1 MPDNLKIEEL
11 PAGPTE
17 GGGGFRPW
25 PPRPGIAELPVGP
38 PWIFGPE
45 AVTEL
50 FRLRDRV
57 HALESQLLAGKL
69 SGVASDGL
77 KIPQPWRIA
86 ELPPFEA
93 LARTSFG
100 GGEMRGPD
108 YGWNQLVGLLQA
120 LLAALQKVPPPNPG
134 EIKP

>member
-1 MPDNLKIEEL
+1 MPEQLNIEEL

-25 PPRPGIAELPVGP
+25 PPRPGPGIAELPAGP
-38 PWIFGPE
+38 PWLFSQE
-45 AVTEL
+45 ATTEL

-57 HALESQLLAGKL
+57 HALESQLLASRL
-69 SGVASDGL
+69 SGGSDGGR
-77 KIPQPWRIA
+77 IPPWRLA

-93 LARTSFG
+93 LVRTSFS
-100 GGEMRGPD
+100 GELRGPD

-120 LLAALQKVPPPNPG
+120 LLAALQKVNPPPNPA
-134 EIKP
+134 ELPR

>member
-1 MPDNLKIEEL
+1 MPEQLNIEEL

-17 GGGGFRPW
+17 GGGGGFRW
-25 PPRPGIAELPVGP
+25 PTRPGIAELPAGP
-38 PWIFGPE
+38 PWVFTQE

-57 HALESQLLAGKL
+57 HALESQALASKVFGG
-69 SGVASDGL
+69 GVSDG
-77 KIPQPWRIA
+77 KIPPWRLS

-93 LARTSFG
+93 LARTTTFS
-100 GGEMRGPD
+100 GELRGPD

-120 LLAALQKVPPPNPG
+120 LLAALQKVNPPPNPG
-134 EIKP
+134 ELKP

>member
-38 PWIFGPE
+38 PWVFGPE

-69 SGVASDGL
+69 SGGASDG
-77 KIPQPWRIA
+77 KIPPWRLA

-93 LARTSFG
+93 LARTTFS
-100 GGEMRGPD
+100 GELKGPD
-108 YGWNQLVGLLQA
+108 YSWNQLIGLLQA
-120 LLAALQKVPPPNPG
+120 LLAA
-134 EIKP
+134 